1 MRNFLIFIFF
11 LASLEITS
19 QRKDLRIAQESYL
32 KSNYELVIKS
42 YSKILQ
48 TKFSLGYSDFLRLG
62 HSYFNLGMY
71 NQAKE
76 YYDLSFKK
84 NKLMNYNHVKN
95 YLYLTLKYDDSINYE
110 TLKKINKLT
119 DSKVDKLISEK
130 TNFIVNEFKVVDSL
144 KGYYNIFQKN
154 NVIYSFQNKNGLST
168 IFKKHIDS
176 IKYQN
181 LLSLDFEL
189 NQGSF
194 SFSKDQNI
202 IYISLNENKN
212 NRLVYRKNKS
222 KVKIYQLNLN
232 DSVFRPKLA
241 FFDQSK
247 YNYSNLVF
255 SKNFKKV
262 YFISD
267 RDGSYGS
274 SDIYEANFNDDGTI
288 TQIKN
293 LGSKVN
299 TDGRESYLT
308 IDQNENLYFS
318 SNGHSGYGA
327 MDIYKINLND
337 SVYNPINLGNKINSS
352 FDDMFFNSG
361 KNLTYSSS
369 NRNGFDLTY
378 ILEKDIKK
386 LDLIVDKENSV
397 LVLDSLFSNTTLNN
411 KQLVE
416 KTVVNELNLNNK
428 DSINFQNIVV
438 YSDTAEK
445 DIISNKQT
453 VKKTFV
459 NELNLNNKDT
469 INLEKKNLVK
479 NIIQKEVNKDAKPF
493 IYDKYYVI
501 VGSLKTTK
509 RRDVLLNE
517 LRKKY
522 PKNSFKTLPKTEIGF
537 YRVSIFNSNS
547 FLEVKRIRDS
557 LIAEI
562 KDVWIAVYN

>member
-11 LASLEITS
+11 LTSFEITS

-110 TLKKINKLT
+110 TLKKINRLT

-130 TNFIVNEFKVVDSL
+130 TNFFVNEFKVIDSL
-144 KGYYNIFQKN
+144 KGYYNIFEKN

-212 NRLVYRKNKS
+212 NRLVYRKNQS

-232 DSVFRPKLA
+232 DSLFRPKLA
-241 FFDQSK
+241 LFDQSK
-247 YNYSNLVF
+247 YNYSNLIF

-337 SVYNPINLGNKINSS
+337 SVYNPINLGNTINSS

-445 DIISNKQT
+445 DTISNKQT
-453 VKKTFV
+453 VKKTVV

-522 PKNSFKTLPKTEIGF
+522 PENSFKTLPKTEIGF

-547 FLEVKRIRDS
+547 FLEVKRKRDS
-557 LIAEI
+557 LIGEI

>member
-11 LASLEITS
+11 LTSFEITS

-130 TNFIVNEFKVVDSL
+130 TNFFVNEFKVVDSL

-267 RDGSYGS
+267 RVGSYGS

-337 SVYNPINLGNKINSS
+337 SVYNPINLGNTINSS

-416 KTVVNELNLNNK
+416 KAVVNELNLNNK

-438 YSDTAEK
+438 YSDATDK

-453 VKKTFV
+453 VKKTVV

-522 PKNSFKTLPKTEIGF
+522 PENSFKTLPKTEIGF

-547 FLEVKRIRDS
+547 FLEVKRKRDS
-557 LIAEI
+557 LIGEI

>member
-11 LASLEITS
+11 LTSFEITS

-130 TNFIVNEFKVVDSL
+130 TNFFVNEFKVVDSL

-337 SVYNPINLGNKINSS
+337 SVYNPINLGNTINSS

-386 LDLIVDKENSV
+386 LDLITDKENSV

-438 YSDTAEK
+438 YSDATDK

-453 VKKTFV
+453 VKKTVV

-522 PKNSFKTLPKTEIGF
+522 PENSFKTLPKTEIGF

-547 FLEVKRIRDS
+547 FLEVKRKRDS
-557 LIAEI
+557 LIGEI

>member
-11 LASLEITS
+11 LTSFEITS

-130 TNFIVNEFKVVDSL
+130 TNFFVNEFKVVDSL

-438 YSDTAEK
+438 YSDIAEK
-445 DIISNKQT
+445 DTISNKQT

>member
-11 LASLEITS
+11 LTSFEITS

-130 TNFIVNEFKVVDSL
+130 TNFFVNEFKVVDSL

-247 YNYSNLVF
+247 YNYSNLIF

-397 LVLDSLFSNTTLNN
+397 LVLDSLFSNTTLYN

-445 DIISNKQT
+445 DTISNKQT

-509 RRDVLLNE
+509 RRDILLNE

-547 FLEVKRIRDS
+547 FLEVKKIRDS

>member
-110 TLKKINKLT
+110 TLKKINRLT

-241 FFDQSK
+241 LFDQSK

-445 DIISNKQT
+445 DTISNKQT

>member
-11 LASLEITS
+11 LTSFEITS

-130 TNFIVNEFKVVDSL
+130 TNFFVNEFKVVDSL

-337 SVYNPINLGNKINSS
+337 SVYNPINLGITINSS

-438 YSDTAEK
+438 YSDIAEK
-445 DIISNKQT
+445 DTISNKQT

-547 FLEVKRIRDS
+547 FLEVKKIRDS

>member
-11 LASLEITS
+11 LTSFEITS

-110 TLKKINKLT
+110 TLKKINRLT

-130 TNFIVNEFKVVDSL
+130 TNFFVNEFKVIDSL
-144 KGYYNIFQKN
+144 KGYYNIFEKN

-212 NRLVYRKNKS
+212 NRLVYRKNQS

-232 DSVFRPKLA
+232 DSLFRPKLA
-241 FFDQSK
+241 LFDQSK
-247 YNYSNLVF
+247 YNYSNLIF

-337 SVYNPINLGNKINSS
+337 SVYNPINLGNTINSS

-386 LDLIVDKENSV
+386 LDLIADKENSV

-453 VKKTFV
+453 VKKTVV

-522 PKNSFKTLPKTEIGF
+522 PENSFKTLPKTEIGF

-547 FLEVKRIRDS
+547 FLEVKRKRDS
-557 LIAEI
+557 LIGEI

>member
-11 LASLEITS
+11 LTSFEITS

-130 TNFIVNEFKVVDSL
+130 TNFFVNEFKVVDSL

-267 RDGSYGS
+267 RVGSYGS

-337 SVYNPINLGNKINSS
+337 SVYNPINLGNTINSS

-378 ILEKDIKK
+378 ILEKGIKK
-386 LDLIVDKENSV
+386 LDLITDTENSV

-438 YSDTAEK
+438 YSDATDK

-453 VKKTFV
+453 VKKTVV

-522 PKNSFKTLPKTEIGF
+522 PENSFKTLPKTEIGF

-547 FLEVKRIRDS
+547 FLEVKRKRDS
-557 LIAEI
+557 LIGEI

>member
-130 TNFIVNEFKVVDSL
+130 TNFFVNEFKVVDSL

-445 DIISNKQT
+445 DTISNKQT

-547 FLEVKRIRDS
+547 FLEVKRTRDS

>member
-48 TKFSLGYSDFLRLG
+48 TKFSLGYSDFLRLA

-130 TNFIVNEFKVVDSL
+130 TNFFENEFKVVDSL

-337 SVYNPINLGNKINSS
+337 SVYNPINLGN
-352 FDDMFFNSG
+352 
-361 KNLTYSSS
+361 
-369 NRNGFDLTY
+369 
-378 ILEKDIKK
+378 
-386 LDLIVDKENSV
+386 
-397 LVLDSLFSNTTLNN
+397 
-411 KQLVE
+411 
-416 KTVVNELNLNNK
+416 
-428 DSINFQNIVV
+428 
-438 YSDTAEK
+438 
-445 DIISNKQT
+445 
-453 VKKTFV
+453 
-459 NELNLNNKDT
+459 
-469 INLEKKNLVK
+469 
-479 NIIQKEVNKDAKPF
+479 
-493 IYDKYYVI
+493 
-501 VGSLKTTK
+501 
-509 RRDVLLNE
+509 
-517 LRKKY
+517 
-522 PKNSFKTLPKTEIGF
+522 
-537 YRVSIFNSNS
+537 
-547 FLEVKRIRDS
+547 
-557 LIAEI
+557 
-562 KDVWIAVYN
+562 

>member
-11 LASLEITS
+11 LTSFEITS

-130 TNFIVNEFKVVDSL
+130 TNFFVNEFKVVDSL

-267 RDGSYGS
+267 RVGSYGS

-337 SVYNPINLGNKINSS
+337 SV
-352 FDDMFFNSG
+352 
-361 KNLTYSSS
+361 
-369 NRNGFDLTY
+369 
-378 ILEKDIKK
+378 
-386 LDLIVDKENSV
+386 
-397 LVLDSLFSNTTLNN
+397 
-411 KQLVE
+411 
-416 KTVVNELNLNNK
+416 
-428 DSINFQNIVV
+428 
-438 YSDTAEK
+438 
-445 DIISNKQT
+445 
-453 VKKTFV
+453 
-459 NELNLNNKDT
+459 
-469 INLEKKNLVK
+469 
-479 NIIQKEVNKDAKPF
+479 
-493 IYDKYYVI
+493 
-501 VGSLKTTK
+501 
-509 RRDVLLNE
+509 
-517 LRKKY
+517 
-522 PKNSFKTLPKTEIGF
+522 
-537 YRVSIFNSNS
+537 
-547 FLEVKRIRDS
+547 
-557 LIAEI
+557 
-562 KDVWIAVYN
+562 

>member
-11 LASLEITS
+11 LTSFEITS

-110 TLKKINKLT
+110 TLKKINRLT

-130 TNFIVNEFKVVDSL
+130 TNFFVNEFKVIDSL
-144 KGYYNIFQKN
+144 KGYYNIFEKN

-212 NRLVYRKNKS
+212 NRLVYRKNQS

-232 DSVFRPKLA
+232 DSLFRPKLA
-241 FFDQSK
+241 LFDQSK
-247 YNYSNLVF
+247 YNYSNLIF

-337 SVYNPINLGNKINSS
+337 SVYNPINLGNTINSS

-386 LDLIVDKENSV
+386 LDLIADKENSV

-445 DIISNKQT
+445 DTISNKQT
-453 VKKTFV
+453 VKKTVV

-522 PKNSFKTLPKTEIGF
+522 PENSFKTLPKTEIGF

-547 FLEVKRIRDS
+547 FLEVKRKRDS
-557 LIAEI
+557 LIGEI

>member
-11 LASLEITS
+11 LTSFEITS

-130 TNFIVNEFKVVDSL
+130 TNFFVNEFKVVDSL

-337 SVYNPINLGNKINSS
+337 SVYNPINLGITINSS

-397 LVLDSLFSNTTLNN
+397 LVLDSLFSNTTLYN

-445 DIISNKQT
+445 DTISNKQT

-547 FLEVKRIRDS
+547 FLEVKKIRDS

>member
-445 DIISNKQT
+445 DTISNKQT

>member
-11 LASLEITS
+11 LTSFEITS

-130 TNFIVNEFKVVDSL
+130 TNFFVNEFKVVDSL

-267 RDGSYGS
+267 RVGSYGS

-337 SVYNPINLGNKINSS
+337 SVYNPINLGNTINSS

-397 LVLDSLFSNTTLNN
+397 LILDSLFSNTTLNN

-438 YSDTAEK
+438 YSDATDK

-453 VKKTFV
+453 VKKTVV

-547 FLEVKRIRDS
+547 FLEVKRKRDS
-557 LIAEI
+557 LIGEI

>member
-11 LASLEITS
+11 LTSFEITS

-110 TLKKINKLT
+110 TLKKINRLT

-130 TNFIVNEFKVVDSL
+130 TNFFVNEFKVIDSL
-144 KGYYNIFQKN
+144 KGYYNIFEKN
-154 NVIYSFQNKNGLST
+154 KIIYSFQNKNGLST

-212 NRLVYRKNKS
+212 NRLVYRKNQS

-232 DSVFRPKLA
+232 DSLFRPKLA
-241 FFDQSK
+241 LFDQSK
-247 YNYSNLVF
+247 YNYSNLIF

-337 SVYNPINLGNKINSS
+337 SVYNPINLGNTINSS

-386 LDLIVDKENSV
+386 LDLITDKENSV
-397 LVLDSLFSNTTLNN
+397 LVLDSLFSNTTHN

-438 YSDTAEK
+438 YSDATDK

-453 VKKTFV
+453 VKKTVV

-522 PKNSFKTLPKTEIGF
+522 PENSFKTLPKTEIGF

-547 FLEVKRIRDS
+547 FLEVKRKRDS
-557 LIAEI
+557 LIGEI

>member
-11 LASLEITS
+11 LTSFEITS

-130 TNFIVNEFKVVDSL
+130 TNFFVNEFKVVDSL

-337 SVYNPINLGNKINSS
+337 SVYNPINLGITINSS

-445 DIISNKQT
+445 DTISNKQT

-547 FLEVKRIRDS
+547 FLEVKKIRDS

>member
-130 TNFIVNEFKVVDSL
+130 TNFFVNEFKVVDSL

-438 YSDTAEK
+438 YSDIAEK
-445 DIISNKQT
+445 DTISNKQT